1 MAQCKTSPE
10 VGGMGH
16 SVKRKE
22 DPRFIRGQGNYV
34 DDVVR
39 PGMVF
44 MDIVR
49 SPYAHAKI
57 KSINTEKALAHPG
70 VAAVITGETLKEY
83 NLHMMPTL
91 MSDTQMVLPIEKVCY
106 QAQEVLP

>member
-1 MAQCKTSPE
+1 MAPWNPRPAAE

-22 DPRFIRGQGNYV
+22 DPRFLRGQGNYV
-34 DDVVR
+34 DDIQL
-39 PGMVF
+39 PGMLH

-57 KSINTEKALAHPG
+57 TKIDSSNAP
-70 VAAVITGETLKEY
+70 
-83 NLHMMPTL
+83 
-91 MSDTQMVLPIEKVCY
+91 
-106 QAQEVLP
+106 

>member
-22 DPRFIRGQGNYV
+22 DPRFIRGQGNFV

-39 PGMVF
+39 PGMVY

-49 SPYAHAKI
+49 SRYDHA
-57 KSINTEKALAHPG
+57 NQ
-70 VAAVITGETLKEY
+70 EY
-83 NLHMMPTL
+83 
-91 MSDTQMVLPIEKVCY
+91 QY
-106 QAQEVLP
+106 